1 MAALQEQQFVCIADI
16 PELVELKTKCAELE
30 KHNKEIKELAQDGK
44 INGEVARHK
53 SPQVKRA
60 MGYLMDY
67 KFKLDDAN
75 EILGSLSKVP
85 VVEANAS
92 VYMGKLEKL
101 AGIVEHLTDSVESE
115 IQANKI
121 ASRSSFGWKTVKMF
135 ESDSLFQ
142 GEEADSLTKK
152 LRSAEYQAGRDS
164 KFKNSFRKTRC
175 DKKPSCFRASESRS
189 LDSRI
194 SDTRVVKKPFD
205 MSKIVCFKCSETG
218 HFQNTCP
225 KKN

>member
-1 MAALQEQQFVCIADI
+1 MMSEQTVYIGDI
-16 PELVELKTKCAELE
+16 PELVELRSKCAELE
-30 KHNKEIKELAQDGK
+30 KHNKEIKELARDGK
-44 INGEVARHK
+44 IKGEVAKHK

-75 EILGSLSKVP
+75 DILGSLAKVP
-85 VVEANAS
+85 VTEANAS
-92 VYMGKLEKL
+92 VYMNKLEKL
-101 AGIVEHLTDSVESE
+101 SGIVEHLNDSVESE

-135 ESDSLFQ
+135 ESDSLFE
-142 GEEADSLTKK
+142 GEDADSLTKK

-164 KFKNSFRKTRC
+164 KFRNSFRKTRW
-175 DKKPSCFRASESRS
+175 DKRPHDFRASESRS
-189 LDSRI
+189 SESNSRV
-194 SDTRVVKKPFD
+194 SDTRAVKKPFD

-218 HFQNTCP
+218 HFQNNCP

>member
-1 MAALQEQQFVCIADI
+1 MTAQEQQFVCIADI
-16 PELVELKTKCAELE
+16 PELIELRSKCEELE
-30 KHNKEIKELAQDGK
+30 KHNKEIKELARDGK
-44 INGEVARHK
+44 IKGEVARHK

-67 KFKLDDAN
+67 KFKLEDAN
-75 EILGSLSKVP
+75 DILSSLSKVP
-85 VVEANAS
+85 VVEANES
-92 VYMGKLEKL
+92 IYMGKLEKL

-164 KFKNSFRKTRC
+164 KFKNSFRKTRW
-175 DKKPSCFRASESRS
+175 DKKPSDSRTSESRS
-189 LDSRI
+189 SDSRN
-194 SDTRVVKKPFD
+194 SDSRVVKKPFD
-205 MSKIVCFKCSETG
+205 MSKIVCFRCSETG
-218 HFQNTCP
+218 HFQNNCP